1 MNPGAPLTG
10 SASDAAQASSLWA
23 KLRSALSRTHETLSG
38 RIDAAVGG
46 GLDEEAIESLEEALI
61 AADIGVE
68 TSMALLEE
76 LRRAFRDGDLRRG
89 DSRDGRGDGVRLRE
103 RLADEIAVLLLDAP
117 QPAAMGSKGLTLV
130 AGVNGVGKTTSIAK
144 IAWSFRQ
151 EGRSVLLVA
160 ADTFRAAAI
169 EQLEVWG
176 QRLDVPIVRQNA
188 GADPAAVVYDA
199 LQAARARDIDQVIV
213 DTAGRLHTR
222 TNLMAELAKIGRV
235 AGREAAS
242 RPQRTLLVLDA
253 TTGQNA
259 ISQAREFS
267 SALELDGIF
276 LTKLDGTARG
286 GIVVALARELRLP
299 VVYLGVGERAED
311 IVPFNARDFVR
322 ALLE

>member
-10 SASDAAQASSLWA
+10 SVSDAAQASSLWA
-23 KLRSALSRTHETLSG
+23 KLRRGLSRTHETLRG

-46 GLDEEAIESLEEALI
+46 GLDKEAMESLEEALI

-68 TSMALLEE
+68 TSMALLDEV
-76 LRRAFRDGDLRRG
+76 RRDFRRG

-103 RLADEIAVLLLDAP
+103 RLADEISVVLVDAP

-144 IAWSFRQ
+144 MAWRFRQ
-151 EGRSVLLVA
+151 EGRSVLLAA

-176 QRLDVPIVRQNA
+176 QRLDVPIVRQKA

-242 RPQRTLLVLDA
+242 RQQRTLLVLDA

-299 VVYLGVGERAED
+299 VVYLGVGERMED
-311 IVPFNARDFVR
+311 IVPFDARDFVR